1 MCVDRT
7 NHFVDECRIVVFSL
21 GVVCQIGPSR
31 VNGQLL
37 VFAATVNCCVVL
49 VDNVFTL
56 LAVRLNDEFF
66 HLLNSLFYRDYTCDT
81 EECGLQDGVGTVAQ
95 TDFLCNLSSVDIVNS
110 DIVLCK
116 VLLHLVRQ
124 VLGQLFAFPD
134 GVQQERAVLTQAAG
148 YVVHVQVSLNVASHE
163 IRRIY
168 QVCRADRSVA
178 ETQVRASETA

>member
-81 EECGLQDGVGTVAQ
+81 EECGLKDSVGTVAQ
-95 TDFLCNLSSVDIVNS
+95 TNFQCNLSCVDIIYRNV
-110 DIVLCK
+110 VLCEI
-116 VLLHLVRQ
+116 LLNLVRQ
-124 VLGQLFAFPD
+124 VLSQFITFPNS
-134 GVQQERAVLTQAAG
+134 VQQERTVLTQTTC
-148 YVVHVQVSLNVASHE
+148 YVVHVQVSLNMTSNEVRSV
-163 IRRIY
+163 Y
-168 QVCRADRSVA
+168 QVSRTDRSIT
-178 ETQVRASETA
+178 ETQVRTSEPT